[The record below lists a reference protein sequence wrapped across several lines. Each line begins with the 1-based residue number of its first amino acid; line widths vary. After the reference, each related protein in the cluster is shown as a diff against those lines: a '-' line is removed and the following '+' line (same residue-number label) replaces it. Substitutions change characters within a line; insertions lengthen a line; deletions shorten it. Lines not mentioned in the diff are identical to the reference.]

1 MIVNDDMIARFFD
14 GKANSDEKKL
24 VRQHLCQNPNE
35 LEKALY
41 FMDNDDNFYMETKQV
56 VHKSVSNDVS
66 SKSGITMRD
75 LFVGRTSHAD
85 LNSNDDFLNR
95 LNKMCNEI

>member
-14 GKANSDEKKL
+14 GKANSNEKKL

-35 LEKALY
+35 LQKAVY
-41 FMDNDDNFYMETKQV
+41 YMDNDDKFYMETKQTTSQ
-56 VHKSVSNDVS
+56 SVGNDVPT
-66 SKSGITMRD
+66 GRITMRD

-85 LNSNDDFLNR
+85 LNSNDDFLSR